1 MAIQYEEH
9 PIESG
14 IRLPE
19 RGTGNG
25 RNQRLAAKMGA
36 GDSVLIEEGRA
47 NALAQCIRKLGGKAV
62 TEDAGMRP
70 AVESYRDGEMIPHR
84 RVWRVA

>member
-1 MAIQYEEH
+1 MAIQYKEH

-14 IRLPE
+14 MPLPE
-19 RGTGNG
+19 RGAGNG

-36 GDSVLIEEGRA
+36 GDSVLIEAGRA
-47 NALAQCIRKLGGKAV
+47 NALAQCIKKLGGKAV

-70 AVESYRDGEMIPHR
+70 AVDGYRDGEMIPHR
-84 RVWRVA
+84 RVWRVS